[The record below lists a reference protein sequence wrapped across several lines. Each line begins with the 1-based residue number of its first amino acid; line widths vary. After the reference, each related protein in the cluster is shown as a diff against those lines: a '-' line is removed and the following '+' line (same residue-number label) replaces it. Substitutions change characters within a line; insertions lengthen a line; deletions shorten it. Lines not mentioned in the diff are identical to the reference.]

1 MKGVEQCLLLPEAYR
16 SRSGRKLGDRVART
30 PAVFA
35 PLLSLTFNREL
46 NRLSEALIKESQAC
60 FRLRLQNSF
69 TELHEQCNCATE
81 VMASSEQ
88 MNNEPGRTL
97 SGLL

>member
-1 MKGVEQCLLLPEAYR
+1 VSSSVCCYLKHIVPGQAES
-16 SRSGRKLGDRVART
+16 SRDRVART

-60 FRLRLQNSF
+60 FRLRSQNSF